1 MSPAYNGAAKLDTIG
16 RLVCIYERRRG
27 SANVDD
33 GGARFEESEGLGGL
47 VTRLGDDEHYPYE
60 GMC

>member
-1 MSPAYNGAAKLDTIG
+1 MSATYDGAAKLDTIG
-16 RLVCIYERRRG
+16 RLVCICEGRRS

-33 GGARFEESEGLGGL
+33 GGARFEESESLRGF

-60 GMC
+60 GTC